1 MAAMEPEIS
10 GLLKQA
16 REAKRI
22 SLDEA
27 SRATKLSVKMI
38 LALEG
43 EEAAKLPGEIYV
55 KAFVKTYA
63 NFLGIADQAAEQY
76 EKSRARIPQAPPQWK
91 PQTSVTAAADRA
103 LHWKKTARIG
113 AMAAGVLA
121 ALVLA
126 LSLLWGGAKRQPAP
140 APADA
145 PSAAIS
151 VIAQQAAPKPP
162 ATVQQAQPAVIQPL
176 QQPKPVLAPKANPP
190 AAYAAKDGLSLEVVA
205 LDRVWVRV
213 KADNLLLF
221 EGTMERNSRETW
233 SAQREFLLKLGSA
246 GAVRMLLNDKELNKV
261 GNKGEVKTVVINKD
275 GVVKTR

>member
-43 EEAAKLPGEIYV
+43 EEDANLPGEIYV

-91 PQTSVTAAADRA
+91 PQTSVTVAADKA
-103 LHWKKTARIG
+103 LHWRKTVRIG

-121 ALVLA
+121 ALVLVLA
-126 LSLLWGGAKRQPAP
+126 LLWGGAKRQQAS

-145 PSAAIS
+145 QDAA
-151 VIAQQAAPKPP
+151 VPVPAQQAAPKP
-162 ATVQQAQPAVIQPL
+162 ATVQQTQPAVLQPL
-176 QQPKPVLAPKANPP
+176 QQPKPAVAPKTNPP
-190 AAYAAKDGLSLEVVA
+190 AAYAAREGLSLEVVA

-246 GAVRMLLNDKELNKV
+246 GAVRMLLNERELNKV